1 MVKADIVSNVQDRA
15 RMLNREASAIV
26 ESIFKIM
33 KDTLEAGED
42 VKISGFGTF
51 KLKKKVDRQGR
62 NPVTGEPMTIVAR
75 RVLSFMAS
83 QLLTKAVNGGIQ
95 LKRIV
100 TWMIL
105 MLGFLSVPAF
115 AANSATPNSKIDEG
129 QLQGLQTKML
139 NDSQVM
145 DLISALQNDPDIM
158 ALISDPVFVQA
169 INTRNVDVL
178 TSDPRFTKLFSNPR
192 IKEIIKHVEK

>member
-75 RVLSFMAS
+75 RVLSFKPS
-83 QLLTKAVNGGIQ
+83 ILLRKAVNGGIQ
-95 LKRIV
+95 
-100 TWMIL
+100 
-105 MLGFLSVPAF
+105 
-115 AANSATPNSKIDEG
+115 
-129 QLQGLQTKML
+129 
-139 NDSQVM
+139 
-145 DLISALQNDPDIM
+145 
-158 ALISDPVFVQA
+158 
-169 INTRNVDVL
+169 
-178 TSDPRFTKLFSNPR
+178 
-192 IKEIIKHVEK
+192 